1 MYNPVMRSKLIL
13 ISVFSLLAFSSAAV
27 TPEQV
32 AAVIDVLKTND
43 WEEALDLAE
52 DLVDDYPDSSRAHYL
67 LASAIRVK
75 MQEVSRVRAMFSLG
89 DYKEALATA
98 IELDPK
104 NVDARSEEIGFYMAA
119 PGVAGGD
126 KQLAAEKIKA
136 LKAVD
141 QFKGLEMEAQL
152 AGINQDQEKATA
164 ILEQMLTLKPH
175 SPMALMQLAVMAMQH
190 NDYLKADEYLLNITA
205 DEDAGW
211 PLLAQY
217 QRAKARIL
225 AEQDTD
231 TAIALLQAYQDAFA
245 AVETELN
252 LPHKAAV
259 YWRLALA
266 HEQKGDKAQAVDLL
280 QQSVRLDGDFEPAQ
294 EDLERL
300 SD

>member
-1 MYNPVMRSKLIL
+1 MRSKLIL
-13 ISVFSLLAFSSAAV
+13 ISVFSLLAFSAVAV
-27 TPEQV
+27 TPEQDS
-32 AAVIDVLKTND
+32 AVIDALKTND
-43 WEEALDLAE
+43 WDEALDLAE
-52 DLVDDYPDSSRAHYL
+52 DLVDDYPDSSNAHYL
-67 LASAIRVK
+67 LASALRVK
-75 MQEVSRVRAMFSLG
+75 MQEVSQVRAMFSLG

-98 IELDPK
+98 IELDPN
-104 NVDARSEEIGFYMAA
+104 NVEARSEEIGFYMAA

-126 KQLAAEKIKA
+126 KELAAEKIKA

-141 QFKGLEMEAQL
+141 EFKGLEMEAQL
-152 AGINQDQEKATA
+152 AGINQDQEKATE
-164 ILEQMLTLKPH
+164 ILKKMLTLKPN
-175 SPMALMQLAVMAMQH
+175 SPGALMQLSVMAMQD

>member
-1 MYNPVMRSKLIL
+1 MRSKLIL
-13 ISVFSLLAFSSAAV
+13 IAVFSLWAYSAAAI
-27 TPEQV
+27 TPEQDV
-32 AAVIDVLKTND
+32 AVIDALKAND
-43 WEEALDLAE
+43 WDDALDLAE
-52 DLVDDYPDSSRAHYL
+52 DLVDNYPDSSRAHYL
-67 LASAIRVK
+67 LASALRVK
-75 MQEVSRVRAMFSLG
+75 MQDVSRVRAMFSLG

-98 IELDPK
+98 IELNPN
-104 NVDARSEEIGFYMAA
+104 NVAARAEEIGFYMAA

-126 KQLAAEKIKA
+126 KELAAEKIKA

-141 QFKGLEMEAQL
+141 EFKGLEMEAQL

-175 SPMALMQLAVMAMQH
+175 NPVALMQLAVMAMQQ
-190 NDYLKADEYLLNITA
+190 NDYLKADKYLLNITA

-211 PLLAQY
+211 PLMAQY

-225 AEQDTD
+225 AGQDID
-231 TAIALLQAYQDAFA
+231 TAIALLQAYQDTFM

-252 LPHKAAV
+252 LPHRAAV
-259 YWRLALA
+259 YWRMALA

-280 QQSVRLDGDFEPAQ
+280 QQSVHLNGDFEPAKD
-294 EDLERL
+294 DLERL